1 MFQGILDLVLNST
14 VISTFSGVLFILGEE
29 GEKDLLQTA
38 AVVISILTG
47 SILLGKEISRPFQ
60 SMKKSLDSLNYS
72 IQMLNK
78 DLEDSKNDR
87 RGIHKDLSEHDRR
100 LDAHDVKLGKH
111 DEQIK
116 TLFKRG
122 ESQ

>member
-1 MFQGILDLVLNST
+1 MCFSILR
-14 VISTFSGVLFILGEE
+14 EE
-29 GEKDLLQTA
+29 GDRQLLQTV

-87 RGIHKDLSEHDRR
+87 RGIHEDLAKQDRR
-100 LDAHDVKLGKH
+100 LDGHDVLLGKH
-111 DEQIK
+111 DEQIR
-116 TLFKRG
+116 TLFRK
-122 ESQ
+122 EK

>member
-1 MFQGILDLVLNST
+1 MLQITQF
-14 VISTFSGVLFILGEE
+14 ISTLSSVLFILGEK

-60 SMKKSLDSLNYS
+60 SMKKSVDELNYS
-72 IQMLNK
+72 IQMLSK
-78 DLEDSKNDR
+78 DLEDSKSDR
-87 RGIHKDLSEHDRR
+87 RNIHNDLSKHDRR

>member
-1 MFQGILDLVLNST
+1 MFQIILVLST
-14 VISTFSGVLFILGEE
+14 LSGVLFILGEE

-78 DLEDSKNDR
+78 DLEDSKSDR
-87 RGIHKDLSEHDRR
+87 LNIHKDLSKHDHR
-100 LDAHDVKLGKH
+100 LDEHEIKLTEHG
-111 DEQIK
+111 ERIK
-116 TLFKRG
+116 TLFERG
-122 ESQ
+122 ETQ

>member
-1 MFQGILDLVLNST
+1 MCF
-14 VISTFSGVLFILGEE
+14 FIFREE

-47 SILLGKEISRPFQ
+47 SILIGKEISRPFQ
-60 SMKKSLDSLNYS
+60 AMKKSVDELNYS
-72 IQMLNK
+72 IQTLGK

>member
-1 MFQGILDLVLNST
+1 MLSILR
-14 VISTFSGVLFILGEE
+14 EE

-60 SMKKSLDSLNYS
+60 DMKKSVDDLNYS
-72 IQMLNK
+72 IQTLGK

-87 RGIHKDLSEHDRR
+87 RGIHKDLSKHDQR
-100 LDAHDVKLGKH
+100 LDEHEVKLVEHG
-111 DEQIK
+111 ERIR
-116 TLFKRG
+116 TLFTYQNKNEG
-122 ESQ
+122 ENKK